1 MFFTA
6 ENAEP
11 AEIKK
16 GKHETRSSKSSTV
29 HRMPY
34 GRHLTVETN
43 SNDQKPKIQN
53 KRQILDG
60 IYFVARRWYLVSRG
74 WTAKRLNGE
83 TVKRE
88 NGGVKTPP
96 YKSVIKKCK

>member
-1 MFFTA
+1 
-6 ENAEP
+6 
-11 AEIKK
+11 
-16 GKHETRSSKSSTV
+16 
-29 HRMPY
+29 MPY

-43 SNDQKPKIQN
+43 LNDQKPIRLRRIKIRN
-53 KRQILDG
+53 YRQILDG

-88 NGGVKTPP
+88 NGGASPALQG
-96 YKSVIKKCK
+96 CN